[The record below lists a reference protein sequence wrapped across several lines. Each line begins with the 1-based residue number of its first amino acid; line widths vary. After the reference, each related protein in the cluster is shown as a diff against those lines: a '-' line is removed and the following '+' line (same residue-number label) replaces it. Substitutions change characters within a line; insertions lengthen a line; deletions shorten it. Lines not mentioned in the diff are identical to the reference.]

1 MVYKCTRDYFSNE
14 NGIIK
19 IVPSLGIAQFGVS
32 SILHISPYTLWV
44 VWGGGGGQDKSHMI
58 TKIINL
64 FTQQLHSTIKELS
77 FFTNCQMKNLL
88 DFF

>member
-44 VWGGGGGQDKSHMI
+44 VLGGGDK
-58 TKIINL
+58 
-64 FTQQLHSTIKELS
+64 
-77 FFTNCQMKNLL
+77 TNHT
-88 DFF
+88 

>member
-32 SILHISPYTLWV
+32 SILHISPYAGGVGVWV
-44 VWGGGGGQDKSHMI
+44 KRQMI

-64 FTQQLHSTIKELS
+64 FTKQLHSTIKELS